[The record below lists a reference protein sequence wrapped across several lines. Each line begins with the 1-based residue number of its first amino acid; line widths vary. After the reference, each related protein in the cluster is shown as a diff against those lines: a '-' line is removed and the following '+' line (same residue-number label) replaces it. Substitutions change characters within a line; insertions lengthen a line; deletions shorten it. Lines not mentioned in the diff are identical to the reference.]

1 MWSSIQPQAA
11 MLLQPQAPA
20 LLSLRLL
27 QTQSLLQPQPQA
39 AMFRQP
45 QALMSLCGWNLSL
58 SFQPQAAALS
68 DSFLQALAA
77 QAALLIP

>member
-1 MWSSIQPQAA
+1 
-11 MLLQPQAPA
+11 MLLQRQAPV

-27 QTQSLLQPQPQA
+27 QPQSLLQPQPQA

-45 QALMSLCGWNLSL
+45 QALMSPCGWNFSL
-58 SFQPQAAALS
+58 SFEPQTAAVS

-77 QAALLIP
+77 QAALLIPRSIWHSAT